1 LKSLVLMFLLLIV
14 LVGISVWA
22 QPITYPSS
30 TPGLLSKTPTLS
42 SKNNTQQVSLGFKV
56 ASAEQVEFF
65 NQYSQPQD
73 TIAVGIKEVGLLK
86 NAKTQNKSLIYG
98 GEISTDEAIAAAKAN
113 NIQVIFFNKEKTRS
127 AEELAQAEKEAYGK
141 VKAAGLTF
149 GFAPTGRMLA
159 AYYQSFV
166 YDADII
172 GYQTQSIQTEPN
184 YDQTVKDLI
193 GKMKALNPK
202 IEVWAQVSVNPPGD
216 RTITADKVITNINS
230 LAGVVDQI
238 KIFFNQQPD
247 RVAVME
253 EVFKNAR
260 SN

>member
-1 LKSLVLMFLLLIV
+1 MILLLII
-14 LVGISVWA
+14 LVGISVLA
-22 QPITYPSS
+22 QPITRLSPI
-30 TPGLLSKTPTLS
+30 PGLPSKTPTPS
-42 SKNNTQQVSLGFKV
+42 SKKNTRQVSLGFKV
-56 ASAEQVEFF
+56 ASTEQVDFF
-65 NQYSQPQD
+65 NQYAQPQD
-73 TIAVGIKEVGLLK
+73 AIAVGIKEISLLK

-98 GEISTDEAIAAAKAN
+98 SEISTDEAITAAKAN
-113 NIQVIFFNKEKTRS
+113 NIQVVFFNKEKTRS
-127 AEELAQAEKEAYGK
+127 AEELAQAEKEAYRK

-159 AYYQSFV
+159 TYYQSFV

-184 YDQTVKDLI
+184 YDQTVRDLI

-202 IEVWAQVSVNPPGD
+202 LQVFVQVSVNPPGD
-216 RTITADKVITNINS
+216 RIITADKVIANIRNI
-230 LAGVVDQI
+230 ADVADQI

-247 RVAVME
+247 RVAVMK